1 MAKVNISQAAHMAGV
16 SRPTIHKKIN
26 AGELSTERANGKT
39 LIDVSE
45 LERVFGTLVTPGILK
60 PHRQDLHV
68 ETPQVVTILQLHIE
82 RLQHEIEV
90 IRQERDSENA
100 RGGGGRGA
108 PPPRGGGG
116 LGITEKQPV
125 PSPPATGQREKGG
138 GGGGWVTQEVVGPP
152 LSPPP
157 RGGGAPPV
165 RRGGLPPS
173 PSPPLKGREMG
184 GCGGGWGA
192 TEPPLGRWVPDN

>member
-16 SRPTIHKKIN
+16 SRPTIHIKIN

-90 IRQERDSENA
+90 IRQERDSEKRVREREEEA
-100 RGGGGRGA
+100 HRAERERLYGIIEKQTLLLPPAKDPVEKRGGGGDG
-108 PPPRGGGG
+108 
-116 LGITEKQPV
+116 
-125 PSPPATGQREKGG
+125 
-138 GGGGWVTQEVVGPP
+138 
-152 LSPPP
+152 
-157 RGGGAPPV
+157 
-165 RRGGLPPS
+165 
-173 PSPPLKGREMG
+173 
-184 GCGGGWGA
+184 
-192 TEPPLGRWVPDN
+192 